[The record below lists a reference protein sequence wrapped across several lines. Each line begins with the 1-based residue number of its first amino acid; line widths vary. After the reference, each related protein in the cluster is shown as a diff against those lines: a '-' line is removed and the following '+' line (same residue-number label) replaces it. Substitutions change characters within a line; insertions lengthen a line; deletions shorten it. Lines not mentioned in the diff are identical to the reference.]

1 MFAKRYLSYVLL
13 CALAINSFEVGIELF
28 YGPNRQETK
37 VNHKKVKSMGGWQCL
52 FFFKSLMVWLFVSF
66 LQLFSVV
73 SQIYFSLEVSN
84 SPGFWSM
91 LQRCAIK
98 VCCVVS
104 TKSAINTIN
113 SGSLTCGFQKIKKK
127 YNKNYPQNN

>member
-52 FFFKSLMVWLFVSF
+52 FFLIVDGLAFCFVSTIIF
-66 LQLFSVV
+66 GCFPNILLSR
-73 SQIYFSLEVSN
+73 SLELPRFLEHV
-84 SPGFWSM
+84 
-91 LQRCAIK
+91 AK
-98 VCCVVS
+98 VC
-104 TKSAINTIN
+104 N
-113 SGSLTCGFQKIKKK
+113 
-127 YNKNYPQNN
+127 